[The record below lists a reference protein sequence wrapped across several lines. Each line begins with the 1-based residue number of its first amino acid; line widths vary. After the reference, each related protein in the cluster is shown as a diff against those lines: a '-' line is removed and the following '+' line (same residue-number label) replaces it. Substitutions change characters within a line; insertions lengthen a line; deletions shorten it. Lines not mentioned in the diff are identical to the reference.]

1 MVSLTG
7 LPSVALAGNWQ
18 KPWSAEKESAAE
30 RCEKSF
36 AAFQLQAICMDG
48 ERDGYGKMQG
58 NFGMPADIAQKVKT
72 RCAKN
77 FDAFQLQ
84 AVCMEN
90 EKEGYAKIKGY

>member
-1 MVSLTG
+1 
-7 LPSVALAGNWQ
+7 
-18 KPWSAEKESAAE
+18 
-30 RCEKSF
+30 
-36 AAFQLQAICMDG
+36 MDS

-90 EKEGYAKIKGY
+90 EKEGYAKIKDY